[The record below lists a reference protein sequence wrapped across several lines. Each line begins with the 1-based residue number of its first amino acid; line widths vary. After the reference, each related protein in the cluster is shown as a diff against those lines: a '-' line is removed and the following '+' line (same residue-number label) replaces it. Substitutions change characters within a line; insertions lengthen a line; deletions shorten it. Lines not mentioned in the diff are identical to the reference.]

1 MKTNNLNIIVLPD
14 SSIYLNDERVKW
26 IYENLYGQY
35 GRDFKVKIE
44 DGRVVVFGSIMIPY
58 QYDSLEVKIDE
69 VYGNVVIDNYDNH
82 IQGNLTTLENFPTII
97 HGDFKCKWQ
106 PNLLS
111 LKGGPKQVDGDFKC
125 KWQPNLLSLKGGPK
139 QVDGDFMCIAC
150 GLTSLEYLPEKIGR
164 NLVVYSNKIENLS
177 PILESKITGL
187 IDIEYNPC
195 EKSQEYI
202 NMLKTKKYKFIR
214 NSFQSF
220 FLCE

>member
-35 GRDFKVKIE
+35 GKDFKVKIE
-44 DGRVVVFGSIMIPY
+44 DGKVVVFGSIMIPY

-111 LKGGPKQVDGDFKC
+111 LKGGPKQVDGDF
-125 KWQPNLLSLKGGPK
+125 
-139 QVDGDFMCIAC
+139 MCVAS
-150 GLTSLEYLPEKIGR
+150 GLTSLDYLPEKIGR

-202 NMLKTKKYKFIR
+202 NMLKTKKYKFI
-214 NSFQSF
+214 N
-220 FLCE
+220 CV

>member
-1 MKTNNLNIIVLPD
+1 MKNKNLHIIVMSD

-35 GRDFKVKIE
+35 GKDFEVKLE
-44 DGRVVVFGSIMIPY
+44 DGKIVVYGNIMIPY

-69 VYGNVVIDNYDNH
+69 VYGNVVIDNYNNH

-111 LKGGPKQVDGDFKC
+111 LKGGPRQVDGDFIC
-125 KWQPNLLSLKGGPK
+125 
-139 QVDGDFMCIAC
+139 VAC
-150 GLTSLEYLPEKIGR
+150 GLSSLDYLPEKIGQ

-177 PILESKITGL
+177 PILESKISGL

-195 EKSQEYI
+195 ESSQEYI
-202 NMLKTKKYKFIR
+202 NMLKTKKYKFV
-214 NSFQSF
+214 NKNK
-220 FLCE
+220 

>member
-35 GRDFKVKIE
+35 GKDFKVKIE
-44 DGRVVVFGSIMIPY
+44 DGKVIVLGSIMIPY

-111 LKGGPKQVDGDFKC
+111 LKGGPKQVDGDF
-125 KWQPNLLSLKGGPK
+125 
-139 QVDGDFMCIAC
+139 MCVAC
-150 GLTSLEYLPEKIGR
+150 GLTSLDYLPEKIGQ

-202 NMLKTKKYKFIR
+202 NMLKTKKYKFV
-214 NSFQSF
+214 NKNK
-220 FLCE
+220 

>member
-35 GRDFKVKIE
+35 GKDFKVKIE
-44 DGRVVVFGSIMIPY
+44 DGKVVVFGSIMIPY

-111 LKGGPKQVDGDFKC
+111 LKGGPKQVDGDF
-125 KWQPNLLSLKGGPK
+125 
-139 QVDGDFMCIAC
+139 MCVAC
-150 GLTSLEYLPEKIGR
+150 GLTSLDYLPEKIGR

-202 NMLKTKKYKFIR
+202 NMLKTKKYKFI
-214 NSFQSF
+214 NKNK
-220 FLCE
+220 

>member
-1 MKTNNLNIIVLPD
+1 MKPNNLNIIVLPD

-35 GRDFKVKIE
+35 GKDFKVKIE
-44 DGRVVVFGSIMIPY
+44 DGKVVVFGSIMIPY

-111 LKGGPKQVDGDFKC
+111 LKGGPKQVDGDF
-125 KWQPNLLSLKGGPK
+125 
-139 QVDGDFMCIAC
+139 MCVAC
-150 GLTSLEYLPEKIGR
+150 GLTSLDYLPEKIGR

-202 NMLKTKKYKFIR
+202 NMLKTKKYKFI
-214 NSFQSF
+214 NKNK
-220 FLCE
+220 

>member
-35 GRDFKVKIE
+35 GRDFEVKIE
-44 DGRVVVFGSIMIPY
+44 DGKVVVFGSIMIPY

-111 LKGGPKQVDGDFKC
+111 LKGGPKQVDGDF
-125 KWQPNLLSLKGGPK
+125 
-139 QVDGDFMCIAC
+139 MCVAC
-150 GLTSLEYLPEKIGR
+150 GLTSLDYLPEKIGR

-177 PILESKITGL
+177 LILESNITGL

-202 NMLKTKKYKFIR
+202 NMLKTKKYKFI
-214 NSFQSF
+214 NKNK
-220 FLCE
+220 

>member
-44 DGRVVVFGSIMIPY
+44 DGKVVVFGSIMIPY

-82 IQGNLTTLENFPTII
+82 IQGNLITLENFPTII
-97 HGDFKCKWQ
+97 H
-106 PNLLS
+106 
-111 LKGGPKQVDGDFKC
+111 GDFKC

-177 PILESKITGL
+177 QILESKITGL

-202 NMLKTKKYKFIR
+202 NMLKTKKYKFV
-214 NSFQSF
+214 NKNK
-220 FLCE
+220 

>member
-44 DGRVVVFGSIMIPY
+44 DGKVVVFGSIMIPY

-111 LKGGPKQVDGDFKC
+111 LKGGPKQVDGDF
-125 KWQPNLLSLKGGPK
+125 
-139 QVDGDFMCIAC
+139 MCVAC
-150 GLTSLEYLPEKIGR
+150 GLTSLDYLPEKIGR

-202 NMLKTKKYKFIR
+202 NILKTKKYKFV
-214 NSFQSF
+214 NKNK
-220 FLCE
+220 

>member
-35 GRDFKVKIE
+35 GKDFKVKIE
-44 DGRVVVFGSIMIPY
+44 DGKVVVFGSIMIPY

-111 LKGGPKQVDGDFKC
+111 LKGGPKQVDGDF
-125 KWQPNLLSLKGGPK
+125 
-139 QVDGDFMCIAC
+139 MCVAC
-150 GLTSLEYLPEKIGR
+150 GLTSLDYLPEKIGR

-202 NMLKTKKYKFIR
+202 NILKTKKYKFV
-214 NSFQSF
+214 NKNK
-220 FLCE
+220 

>member
-44 DGRVVVFGSIMIPY
+44 DGKVVVFGSIMIPY

-111 LKGGPKQVDGDFKC
+111 LKGGPKQVDGDFIC
-125 KWQPNLLSLKGGPK
+125 VAS
-139 QVDGDFMCIAC
+139 
-150 GLTSLEYLPEKIGR
+150 GLTSLDYLPEKIGR

-202 NMLKTKKYKFIR
+202 NMLKTKKYKFI
-214 NSFQSF
+214 NKNK
-220 FLCE
+220 

>member
-35 GRDFKVKIE
+35 GKDFKVKIE
-44 DGRVVVFGSIMIPY
+44 DGKVVVFGSIMIPY

-82 IQGNLTTLENFPTII
+82 IQGNLTSLENFPTII

-111 LKGGPKQVDGDFKC
+111 LKGGPKQVDGDF
-125 KWQPNLLSLKGGPK
+125 
-139 QVDGDFMCIAC
+139 MCVAC
-150 GLTSLEYLPEKIGR
+150 GLTSLDYLPEKIGR

-202 NMLKTKKYKFIR
+202 NILKTKKYKFI
-214 NSFQSF
+214 NKNK
-220 FLCE
+220 

>member
-35 GRDFKVKIE
+35 GKDFKVKIE
-44 DGRVVVFGSIMIPY
+44 DGKVVVFGSIMIPY

-111 LKGGPKQVDGDFKC
+111 LKGGPKQVDGDF
-125 KWQPNLLSLKGGPK
+125 
-139 QVDGDFMCIAC
+139 MCVAC
-150 GLTSLEYLPEKIGR
+150 GLTSLDYLPEKIGR

-202 NMLKTKKYKFIR
+202 NMLKTKKYKFI
-214 NSFQSF
+214 N
-220 FLCE
+220 CV

>member
-35 GRDFKVKIE
+35 GKDFKVKIE
-44 DGRVVVFGSIMIPY
+44 DGKVVVFGSIMIPY

-69 VYGNVVIDNYDNH
+69 VYGNVIIDNYDNH

-111 LKGGPKQVDGDFKC
+111 LKGGPKQVDGDFIC
-125 KWQPNLLSLKGGPK
+125 VAS
-139 QVDGDFMCIAC
+139 
-150 GLTSLEYLPEKIGR
+150 GLTSLDYLPEKIGR

-202 NMLKTKKYKFIR
+202 NMLKTKKYKFI
-214 NSFQSF
+214 N
-220 FLCE
+220 CV

>member
-35 GRDFKVKIE
+35 GRDFEVKIE
-44 DGRVVVFGSIMIPY
+44 DGKVVVFGSIMIPY

-111 LKGGPKQVDGDFKC
+111 LKGGPKQVDGDF
-125 KWQPNLLSLKGGPK
+125 
-139 QVDGDFMCIAC
+139 MCVAC
-150 GLTSLEYLPEKIGR
+150 GLTSLDYLPEKICQ

-202 NMLKTKKYKFIR
+202 NILKTKKYKFV
-214 NSFQSF
+214 NKNK
-220 FLCE
+220 

>member
-44 DGRVVVFGSIMIPY
+44 DGKVVVFGSIMIPY

-111 LKGGPKQVDGDFKC
+111 LKGGPKQVDGDFIC
-125 KWQPNLLSLKGGPK
+125 VAS
-139 QVDGDFMCIAC
+139 
-150 GLTSLEYLPEKIGR
+150 GLTSLDYLPEKIGR

-202 NMLKTKKYKFIR
+202 NMLKTKKYKFV
-214 NSFQSF
+214 NKNK
-220 FLCE
+220 

>member
-35 GRDFKVKIE
+35 GKDFKVKIE
-44 DGRVVVFGSIMIPY
+44 DGKVVVFGSIMIPY

-111 LKGGPKQVDGDFKC
+111 LKGGPKQVDGDFIC
-125 KWQPNLLSLKGGPK
+125 VAS
-139 QVDGDFMCIAC
+139 
-150 GLTSLEYLPEKIGR
+150 GLTSLDYLPEKIGR

-202 NMLKTKKYKFIR
+202 NMLKTKKYKFV
-214 NSFQSF
+214 NKNK
-220 FLCE
+220 

>member
-44 DGRVVVFGSIMIPY
+44 DGKVVVFGSIMIPY

-82 IQGNLTTLENFPTII
+82 IQGNLITLENFPTII

-111 LKGGPKQVDGDFKC
+111 LKGGPKQVDGDF
-125 KWQPNLLSLKGGPK
+125 
-139 QVDGDFMCIAC
+139 MCVAC
-150 GLTSLEYLPEKIGR
+150 GLTSLDYLPEKIGR

-202 NMLKTKKYKFIR
+202 NMLKTKKYKFV
-214 NSFQSF
+214 NKNK
-220 FLCE
+220 

>member
-111 LKGGPKQVDGDFKC
+111 LKGGPKQVDGDFIC
-125 KWQPNLLSLKGGPK
+125 VAS
-139 QVDGDFMCIAC
+139 
-150 GLTSLEYLPEKIGR
+150 GLTSLDYLPEKIGR

-202 NMLKTKKYKFIR
+202 NMLKTKKYKFV
-214 NSFQSF
+214 NKNK
-220 FLCE
+220 

>member
-35 GRDFKVKIE
+35 GKDFKVKIE
-44 DGRVVVFGSIMIPY
+44 DGKVVVFGSIMIPY

-111 LKGGPKQVDGDFKC
+111 LKGGPKQVDGDF
-125 KWQPNLLSLKGGPK
+125 
-139 QVDGDFMCIAC
+139 MCVAS
-150 GLTSLEYLPEKIGR
+150 GLTSLDYLPEKIGR

-202 NMLKTKKYKFIR
+202 NMLKTKKYKFV
-214 NSFQSF
+214 NKNK
-220 FLCE
+220 

>member
-111 LKGGPKQVDGDFKC
+111 LKGGPKQVDGDF
-125 KWQPNLLSLKGGPK
+125 
-139 QVDGDFMCIAC
+139 MCVAC
-150 GLTSLEYLPEKIGR
+150 GLTSLDYLPEKIGR

-202 NMLKTKKYKFIR
+202 NMLKTKKYKFV
-214 NSFQSF
+214 NKNK
-220 FLCE
+220 

>member
-35 GRDFKVKIE
+35 GKDFKVKIE
-44 DGRVVVFGSIMIPY
+44 DGKVVVFGSIMIPY

-111 LKGGPKQVDGDFKC
+111 LKGGPKQVDGDFIC
-125 KWQPNLLSLKGGPK
+125 VAS
-139 QVDGDFMCIAC
+139 
-150 GLTSLEYLPEKIGR
+150 GLTSLDYLPEKIGR

-202 NMLKTKKYKFIR
+202 NMLKTKKYKFV
-214 NSFQSF
+214 NM
-220 FLCE
+220 

>member
-44 DGRVVVFGSIMIPY
+44 DGKVVVFGSIMIPY

-111 LKGGPKQVDGDFKC
+111 LKGGPKQVDGDF
-125 KWQPNLLSLKGGPK
+125 
-139 QVDGDFMCIAC
+139 MCVAC
-150 GLTSLEYLPEKIGR
+150 GLTSLDYLPEKIGR

-177 PILESKITGL
+177 PILESNITGL

-202 NMLKTKKYKFIR
+202 NMLKTKKYKFI
-214 NSFQSF
+214 NKNK
-220 FLCE
+220 

>member
-35 GRDFKVKIE
+35 GKDFKVKIE
-44 DGRVVVFGSIMIPY
+44 DGKVVVFGSIMIPY

-111 LKGGPKQVDGDFKC
+111 LKGGPKQVDGDF
-125 KWQPNLLSLKGGPK
+125 
-139 QVDGDFMCIAC
+139 MCVAC

-202 NMLKTKKYKFIR
+202 NMLKTKKYKFI
-214 NSFQSF
+214 NKNK
-220 FLCE
+220 

>member
-44 DGRVVVFGSIMIPY
+44 DGKVVVFGSIMIPY

-111 LKGGPKQVDGDFKC
+111 LKGGPKQVDGDF
-125 KWQPNLLSLKGGPK
+125 
-139 QVDGDFMCIAC
+139 MCVAC
-150 GLTSLEYLPEKIGR
+150 GLTSLDYLPEKIGR

-202 NMLKTKKYKFIR
+202 NMLKTKKYKFV
-214 NSFQSF
+214 NKNK
-220 FLCE
+220 

>member
-35 GRDFKVKIE
+35 GKDFKVKIE
-44 DGRVVVFGSIMIPY
+44 DGKVVVFGSIMIPY

-111 LKGGPKQVDGDFKC
+111 LKGGPKQVDGDFIC
-125 KWQPNLLSLKGGPK
+125 VAS
-139 QVDGDFMCIAC
+139 
-150 GLTSLEYLPEKIGR
+150 GLTSLDYLPEKIGQ

-177 PILESKITGL
+177 SILESKITGL

-202 NMLKTKKYKFIR
+202 NMLKTKKYKFI
-214 NSFQSF
+214 NKNK
-220 FLCE
+220 

>member
-1 MKTNNLNIIVLPD
+1 MKTNNLNIIILPD

-44 DGRVVVFGSIMIPY
+44 DGKVVVFGSIMIPY

-82 IQGNLTTLENFPTII
+82 IQGNLTTLKNFPTII

-106 PNLLS
+106 PNLI
-111 LKGGPKQVDGDFKC
+111 
-125 KWQPNLLSLKGGPK
+125 SLKGGPK
-139 QVDGDFMCIAC
+139 QVDGDFMCVAS
-150 GLTSLEYLPEKIGR
+150 GLTSLDYLPEKIGR

-202 NMLKTKKYKFIR
+202 NMLKTKKYKFI
-214 NSFQSF
+214 NKNK
-220 FLCE
+220 

>member
-44 DGRVVVFGSIMIPY
+44 DGKVVVFGSIMIPY

-111 LKGGPKQVDGDFKC
+111 LKGGPKQVDGDFIC
-125 KWQPNLLSLKGGPK
+125 VAS
-139 QVDGDFMCIAC
+139 
-150 GLTSLEYLPEKIGR
+150 GLTSLDYLPEKIGR

-202 NMLKTKKYKFIR
+202 NILKTKKYKFV
-214 NSFQSF
+214 NKNK
-220 FLCE
+220 

>member
-14 SSIYLNDERVKW
+14 SLIYLNDERVKW

-35 GRDFKVKIE
+35 GKDFKVKIE
-44 DGRVVVFGSIMIPY
+44 DGKVVVFGSIMIPY

-111 LKGGPKQVDGDFKC
+111 LKGGPKQVDGDF
-125 KWQPNLLSLKGGPK
+125 
-139 QVDGDFMCIAC
+139 MCVAC
-150 GLTSLEYLPEKIGR
+150 GLTSLDYLPEKIGR

-202 NMLKTKKYKFIR
+202 NMLKTKKYKFV
-214 NSFQSF
+214 NKNK
-220 FLCE
+220 

>member
-35 GRDFKVKIE
+35 GKDFKVKIE
-44 DGRVVVFGSIMIPY
+44 DGKVVVFGSIMIPY

-69 VYGNVVIDNYDNH
+69 VYGNVIIDNYDNH

-111 LKGGPKQVDGDFKC
+111 LKGGPKQVDGDF
-125 KWQPNLLSLKGGPK
+125 
-139 QVDGDFMCIAC
+139 MCVAC
-150 GLTSLEYLPEKIGR
+150 GLTSLDYLPEKIGR

-202 NMLKTKKYKFIR
+202 NMLKTKKYKFI
-214 NSFQSF
+214 N
-220 FLCE
+220 CV

>member
-44 DGRVVVFGSIMIPY
+44 DGKVVVFGSIMIPY

-97 HGDFKCKWQ
+97 H
-106 PNLLS
+106 
-111 LKGGPKQVDGDFKC
+111 GDFKC

-202 NMLKTKKYKFIR
+202 NMLKTKKYKFV
-214 NSFQSF
+214 NKNK
-220 FLCE
+220 